1 MKLPYGWKML
11 QHHNHIELT
20 DKSGNITILVF
31 HALPSDIRIIDKR
44 NNLIPYED
52 IDTVLAD
59 AYEPIDELSKII
71 EDVVH
76 KLHSRLKRKE
86 LKNKRKEVIKVANSK
101 S

>member
-11 QHHNHIELT
+11 QRDSYIELT
-20 DKSGNITILVF
+20 DKSGNIIIQIY

-44 NNLIPYED
+44 NNLIPYEE
-52 IDTVLAD
+52 IDTILAD

-76 KLHSRLKRKE
+76 KLHSRLKK
-86 LKNKRKEVIKVANSK
+86 KRKEVIKVANSK